1 MNYDPFL
8 NILPT
13 VLNLFGIEY
22 DSRLLIGTDIMSD
35 SDDLVIFNDKSWIT
49 SKGRY
54 NYMKKSFEKFTDEEL
69 PSDYVQQINNK
80 VDLKMKMSKLIISK
94 DYYRKVLVK

>member
-1 MNYDPFL
+1 
-8 NILPT
+8 
-13 VLNLFGIEY
+13 
-22 DSRLLIGTDIMSD
+22 
-35 SDDLVIFNDKSWIT
+35 
-49 SKGRY
+49 
-54 NYMKKSFEKFTDEEL
+54 MKKSFEKFTDEEL

>member
-1 MNYDPFL
+1 M
-8 NILPT
+8 
-13 VLNLFGIEY
+13 FGISY
-22 DSRLLIGTDIMSD
+22 DSRLLIGNDIMSD

-54 NYMKKSFEKFTDEEL
+54 DYIKKSFEKTTDEEL

-94 DYYRKVLVK
+94 DYYRKLGI